1 MMSEQMKKWRLILGE
16 AAERTFN
23 EQGFTASSLSVEER
37 LMDEALHALY
47 EGDQQLGRSIKLS
60 KWLGDVRTLFPSD
73 IVSVIQ
79 QDAIEKRGLTQLLFE
94 PETLKSVTPSI
105 EMVATLMAL
114 KGHIPEQTKETAREL
129 IATVVEEI
137 KSRLE
142 NDIQQAVKGVLN
154 RKQRT
159 PLGSGAQSIDW
170 KYTIQRNL
178 KNYDR
183 ERKVVIPERFYFYER
198 ERKSTNWTIILDIDQ
213 SGSMADSVIYAS
225 IIGSIFA
232 SLPALNTHV
241 IAFDTEV
248 VDLTEQCQDDPVDM
262 LFGIQLGGGTDINRS
277 LGYCKPLIENPDKTI
292 FILISDLYENGNE
305 AAMMRKMKELKEDG
319 VKVISL
325 LALSDDGVPSYDE
338 RNARR
343 LASMGIPCFGCS
355 PQLLP
360 ELIEQALKGE
370 DLSQWKSTNNHK

>member
-1 MMSEQMKKWRLILGE
+1 MSEQMKKWRLILGE
-16 AAERTFN
+16 SAESAFS
-23 EQGFTASSLSVEER
+23 EQGFTGSSLSVEER
-37 LMDEALHALY
+37 LMDEALQALY

-60 KWLGDVRTLFPSD
+60 KWLGDVRALFPSD

-114 KGHIPEQTKETAREL
+114 KGHIPERTKETAREL

-142 NDIQQAVKGVLN
+142 NDIQQAVKGALN

-241 IAFDTEV
+241 ITFDTEV

>member
-16 AAERTFN
+16 SAESAFS
-23 EQGFTASSLSVEER
+23 EQGFTGSSLSVEER
-37 LMDEALHALY
+37 LMDEVLQALY

-60 KWLGDVRTLFPSD
+60 KWLGDVRALFPSD

-142 NDIQQAVKGVLN
+142 NDIQQAVKGALN
-154 RKQRT
+154 RNQRT

>member
-1 MMSEQMKKWRLILGE
+1 MSEQMKKWRLILGE

-355 PQLLP
+355 PKLLP

-370 DLSQWKSTNNHK
+370 DLSQWKLTNNHK

>member
-16 AAERTFN
+16 SAERTFN

-60 KWLGDVRTLFPSD
+60 KWLGDVRALFPSD

-142 NDIQQAVKGVLN
+142 NDIQQAVKGALN

-277 LGYCKPLIENPDKTI
+277 LGYCKPFIENPDKTI

>member
-16 AAERTFN
+16 SAESAFS
-23 EQGFTASSLSVEER
+23 EQGFTGSFLSVEER
-37 LMDEALHALY
+37 LMDEALQALY

-60 KWLGDVRTLFPSD
+60 KWLGDVRALFPSD

-142 NDIQQAVKGVLN
+142 NDIQQAVKGALN

-241 IAFDTEV
+241 IAFDTEI

-325 LALSDDGVPSYDE
+325 LALSNDGVPSYDE

>member
-1 MMSEQMKKWRLILGE
+1 MSEQMKKWRLILGE
-16 AAERTFN
+16 SAESTFS
-23 EQGFTASSLSVEER
+23 EQGFTGSSLSVEER
-37 LMDEALHALY
+37 LMDEALQALY

-60 KWLGDVRTLFPSD
+60 KWLGDVRALFPSD

-114 KGHIPEQTKETAREL
+114 KGHIPERTKETAREL

-142 NDIQQAVKGVLN
+142 NDIQQVVKGALN

-277 LGYCKPLIENPDKTI
+277 LGYCKPFIENPDKTI

>member
-1 MMSEQMKKWRLILGE
+1 MSEQMKKWRLILGE

>member
-1 MMSEQMKKWRLILGE
+1 MSEQMKKWRLILGE

-370 DLSQWKSTNNHK
+370 DLSQWKLTNNHK

>member
-355 PQLLP
+355 PKLLP

-370 DLSQWKSTNNHK
+370 DLSQWKLTNNHK

>member
-16 AAERTFN
+16 SAESAFS
-23 EQGFTASSLSVEER
+23 EQGFTGSSLSVEER
-37 LMDEALHALY
+37 LMDEVLQALY

-60 KWLGDVRTLFPSD
+60 KWLGDVRALFPSD

-142 NDIQQAVKGVLN
+142 NDIQQAVKGALN

>member
-370 DLSQWKSTNNHK
+370 DLSQWKLTNNHK

>member
-16 AAERTFN
+16 SAESAFS
-23 EQGFTASSLSVEER
+23 EQGFTGSSLSVEER
-37 LMDEALHALY
+37 LMDEALQALY

-60 KWLGDVRTLFPSD
+60 KWLGDVRALFPSD

-137 KSRLE
+137 KKRLE
-142 NDIQQAVKGVLN
+142 NDIQQAVKGALN

-241 IAFDTEV
+241 IAFDTEI

-370 DLSQWKSTNNHK
+370 DLSQWESTNNHK

>member
-16 AAERTFN
+16 SAESTFS
-23 EQGFTASSLSVEER
+23 EQGFTGSSLSVEER
-37 LMDEALHALY
+37 LMDEALQALY

-60 KWLGDVRTLFPSD
+60 KWLGDVRALFPSD

-114 KGHIPEQTKETAREL
+114 KGHIPERTKETAREL

-142 NDIQQAVKGVLN
+142 NDIQQVVKGALN

-277 LGYCKPLIENPDKTI
+277 LGYCKPFIENPDKTI

>member
-1 MMSEQMKKWRLILGE
+1 MSEQMKKWRLILGE
-16 AAERTFN
+16 SAESAFS
-23 EQGFTASSLSVEER
+23 EQGFTGSFLSVEER
-37 LMDEALHALY
+37 LMDEALQALY

-60 KWLGDVRTLFPSD
+60 KWLGDVRALFPSD

-142 NDIQQAVKGVLN
+142 NDIQQAVKGALN

-241 IAFDTEV
+241 IAFDTEI

-325 LALSDDGVPSYDE
+325 LALSNDGVPSYDE